1 MEIDF
6 EKVKQYLKEIESIEA
21 KLSSHE
27 ELYDNE
33 KFIEFKQITNAL
45 KQNIELAKS
54 ESRKLS
60 IGIIGAVKAGKSSFL
75 NACIFDGE
83 EYLPKAATPMTAA
96 LTKISYS
103 DKPKAIIHFYTSE
116 DWEMIEENS
125 AKYDEN
131 LKKDYNEYVEKIKE
145 KNYETYDRKN

>member
-6 EKVKQYLKEIESIEA
+6 EKAKQYLKEIESIEA

-45 KQNIELAKS
+45 KQNIEIAKS

-103 DKPKAIIHFYTSE
+103 DKPKAIIYFYTSE

-131 LKKDYNEYVEKIKE
+131 LKKD
-145 KNYETYDRKN
+145 